1 MSVGVFKR
9 LKGKTRGSKRLSH
22 TGWIEGR
29 GYLRRGTRRKDERFE
44 SVRGE
49 CVILKL

>member
-1 MSVGVFKR
+1 VERGKWIPSLLSFDRRGTR
-9 LKGKTRGSKRLSH
+9 RKGERF
-22 TGWIEGR
+22 

-49 CVILKL
+49 CEILKL